1 MPRARTPLQAAIGR
15 LISAIQKVW
24 GTELGEPYAEFSQDV
39 ISKAHL
45 LLRAGN
51 KEQIIKTLDG
61 LSLPQFL
68 GEVWLQKH
76 PEIKPFVASVEEW
89 LKRDGQSTAGMN

>member
-1 MPRARTPLQAAIGR
+1 MTKAKTPLAATLGR

-24 GTELGEPYAEFSQDV
+24 GSELGEPYAEFSQDV

-45 LLRAGN
+45 LLRAGD
-51 KEQIIKTLDG
+51 KEQIIKSLDG

-68 GEVWLQKH
+68 GEVWLQRH
-76 PEIKPFVASVEEW
+76 PEIKPFIASVEEW
-89 LKRDGQSTAGMN
+89 LKSDGQSRAGMN

>member
-1 MPRARTPLQAAIGR
+1 MAKAKTPLTAALGR

-24 GTELGEPYAEFSQDV
+24 GAELGEPYAEFSQDV
-39 ISKAHL
+39 MSRAHL
-45 LLRAGN
+45 LLQAGN
-51 KEQIIKTLDG
+51 KEQIVRTLSG

-76 PEIKPFVASVEEW
+76 PEIKPFVAAVEDW
-89 LKRDGQSTAGMN
+89 LKSDGQSTTGTN